1 LVFLIIILSLTSCVS
16 AKYKMAGKDT
26 PPPVPLNISA
36 EAQSVNA
43 LINTV
48 IIFGGPGS
56 WKRDAY
62 WDEYMMSI
70 TNIGEHPVILTSATL
85 IDFQGNPAVSWDNPW
100 ELQEQSKAW
109 IKNYDSGKTGV
120 VLKVGAASVMTGAVV
135 GGLVLVSGG
144 AASAFGPS
152 AAALASTA
160 APVAALVAL
169 PIIGVGTVVANV
181 DAKKKVESE
190 FHRRCLVLPVTIQ
203 PGQETQ
209 GSLFF
214 RITPGPQRLLL
225 LFTGVDPGFE
235 VSFDL
240 KPLSD
245 LHIDT
250 KPGGEMGDV
259 P

>member
-1 LVFLIIILSLTSCVS
+1 
-16 AKYKMAGKDT
+16 MAGKDT

-36 EAQSVNA
+36 EAHSVDA

-70 TNIGEHPVILTSATL
+70 TNNGERPVILTSATL
-85 IDFQGNPAVSWDNPW
+85 IDFQGNPVVSWDNPW

-169 PIIGVGTVVANV
+169 PISPSNRV
-181 DAKKKVESE
+181 KKLKEACFSVSPQA
-190 FHRRCLVLPVTIQ
+190 HSACCCCLLVLIRDLKFPSIS
-203 PGQETQ
+203 
-209 GSLFF
+209 SLFQ
-214 RITPGPQRLLL
+214 TS
-225 LFTGVDPGFE
+225 T
-235 VSFDL
+235 
-240 KPLSD
+240 
-245 LHIDT
+245 
-250 KPGGEMGDV
+250 
-259 P
+259 

>member
-1 LVFLIIILSLTSCVS
+1 MREKLSNSLVFLIILSSLTSCVS
-16 AKYKMAGKDT
+16 AKYKMASEDT
-26 PPPVPLNISA
+26 PPPVPLNMGA
-36 EAQSVNA
+36 EAHSVNA

-70 TNIGEHPVILTSATL
+70 TNNGEHPVTLTSATL
-85 IDFQGNPAVSWDNPW
+85 IDFQGNPVVSWDNPW
-100 ELQEQSKAW
+100 ELQEQSKTW
-109 IKNYDSGKTGV
+109 IENYDSGKTGV
-120 VLKVGAASVMTGAVV
+120 VLKVGAASVMTGALV
-135 GGLVLVSGG
+135 GGIALVSGG
-144 AASAFGPS
+144 SAFVSGAAVASA
-152 AAALASTA
+152 A

-169 PIIGVGTVVANV
+169 PIIGIVTIFANV

-190 FHRRCLVLPVTIQ
+190 FHRRCLVLPITIQ

-225 LFTGVDPGFE
+225 LLTGVDPGFE
-235 VSFDL
+235 VSVDL

-245 LHIDT
+245 LHMDT
-250 KPGGEMGDV
+250 KP
-259 P
+259 